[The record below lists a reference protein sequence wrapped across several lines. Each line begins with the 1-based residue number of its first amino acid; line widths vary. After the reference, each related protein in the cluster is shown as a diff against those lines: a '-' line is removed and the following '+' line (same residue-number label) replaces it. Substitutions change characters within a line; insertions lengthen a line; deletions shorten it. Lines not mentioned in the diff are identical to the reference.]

1 MKAKNY
7 IFILLFFLFA
17 VTSCEE
23 PVIKKPENLI
33 KEEKMIEMMLDMHL
47 AEATF
52 QNRRYQD
59 SVIRATTSTD
69 FYYSVLNEYNVA
81 DTVFEKSFVYY
92 SSNPRK
98 FEKMY
103 QDVMNKLSE
112 TEQQYSGRKNEL
124 LDLGTKKEK

>member
-1 MKAKNY
+1 
-7 IFILLFFLFA
+7 
-17 VTSCEE
+17 
-23 PVIKKPENLI
+23 
-33 KEEKMIEMMLDMHL
+33 MIEMMLDMHL